1 MVEGNPD
8 NVEILAS
15 GQIKESAKGEKIKET
30 LVLKESTNL
39 LVDQVI
45 PLQTNQ
51 TVKNVRL
58 LLA

>member
-8 NVEILAS
+8 NAEILAS

-45 PLQTNQ
+45 PRQTNQ
-51 TVKNVRL
+51 TE
-58 LLA
+58 

>member
-1 MVEGNPD
+1 MVEENPD
-8 NVEILAS
+8 NAEILAS

-45 PLQTNQ
+45 PRQTNQ
-51 TVKNVRL
+51 TE
-58 LLA
+58 